1 MSEYY
6 KPRFSFEISE
16 ELKDRA
22 DRVLAN
28 YGQRKTTF
36 TPILEDVLDLI
47 EEHGP
52 IIIGAILA
60 EATRPREVLPTL
72 TKAEERVK
80 K

>member
-1 MSEYY
+1 MSDFY

-16 ELKDRA
+16 ELKIRA

-52 IIIGAILA
+52 IVIGAILA
-60 EATRPREVLPTL
+60 EAIKAREVLPIL
-72 TKAEERVK
+72 VKAEERVK